1 MNEAADD
8 HHDAGHGDRVVPG
21 DAHADAGG
29 AGRVATAVAESPFA
43 HARPPRW
50 PRLHPD
56 LIMAVFLGGCL
67 GGYLRYAVTRAW
79 PAASGHFPWSTLAV
93 NVAGAFVLTV
103 VVIIAAEVAPSRYL
117 RPLLGTGFCGGL
129 TTFSAVVVATDR
141 LVAHQH
147 AVTGVTY
154 LLSTLAAG
162 LVAGWS
168 GLVTGRAVAATHRR
182 THQRRSSS

>member
-8 HHDAGHGDRVVPG
+8 HDDAGHGDRAVPG
-21 DAHADAGG
+21 DGRA
-29 AGRVATAVAESPFA
+29 AGRMAAAFAESPFA

-56 LIMAVFLGGCL
+56 LIVAVFLGGSV

-79 PAASGHFPWSTLAV
+79 PAAAGHFPWSTLAV

-129 TTFSAVVVATDR
+129 TTFSSVVVATDR

-154 LLSTLAAG
+154 LLTTIAAG
-162 LVAGWS
+162 LVAGWC
-168 GLVTGRAVAATHRR
+168 GLVTGRAVATTHRR
-182 THQRRSSS
+182 THLGRSTS